1 MKTRNFLVTVVFILS
16 TLAPAGQAVSG
27 PPQPPAPVEPLRER
41 TGASIASPQGV
52 PFMPGREVVLRRDN
66 RYNPYH
72 VAPPER
78 AAWSIQ
84 SANFSVNWNPSSCT
98 GSISAWSQPAKDAFS
113 YAVGIWASQLNAST
127 TIVVDAC
134 WRSDLPPDVLGS
146 AGPTAIYQNVT
157 AGVWYPVALANAL
170 ANSDLNGATAEIKAN
185 FSSTF
190 DWYFGTDGNPGM
202 KMDFVSVVLHE
213 LSHGLGFI
221 GSMWVDVAGYTLYC
235 GGLGQGCWGYGNN
248 PPYNPMIYD
257 RFAENSSP
265 QSLLNES
272 LFHNPSVALGAQL
285 TSGGVYFNGA
295 NAKAANG
302 GSHVKLYA
310 PSPWEPGSSYAHLDT
325 IFDNTSNALMT
336 PSLADGEAIHNPGPI
351 TLGIFKDIGWPAG
364 AAAATL
370 TSITPTSGN
379 DNGTVHITNLAG
391 SNFQAG
397 ATVKLTRS
405 GQSDINATNVVVV
418 SSSQITCDF
427 DLTGAAAGQWNVV
440 VTNPDSQS
448 GTLPNGFTV
457 SFSGKTWN
465 GSISSDWHIA
475 GNWTPSGVPTSTD
488 DVVIPNVARAP
499 VISSGDAAANGLTIN
514 TGAVLDLTSRKLTVE
529 GTLTNNGTLKQ
540 TQSVAGS
547 SPTNFLRV
555 TNLAGTLTKYYGVD
569 ITASGAANVTADQVK
584 PLQPEANVIV
594 TVSGNQFCA
603 GRTMGVKRCFDI
615 APAAALAATV
625 RFYLSEAERNGQV
638 LDNLMVL
645 HYGGSWTEE
654 PGPYI
659 RGGAGDAQYVQVQN
673 INDFSPFALAGPGS
687 SIYLPIVMKRWP
699 PIPDTPTLNA
709 ISNPSGSVGYTVSW
723 NAAYLADTYTLQ
735 EATDAAFSS
744 PVVVYGPGSG
754 LSWSATGKAAGTYY
768 YRVKASNSYGDSGW
782 SNVQSVQVVL
792 LATVYVQNNTGGQLC
807 YEVYGSG
814 IGQKCYS
821 SGLNYYGAF
830 PVGTYSWHVSACGG
844 SADGTQYYSGT
855 KTHTFWCGAVTSLQS
870 MSLR

>member
-1 MKTRNFLVTVVFILS
+1 MRVS
-16 TLAPAGQAVSG
+16 SGQ
-27 PPQPPAPVEPLRER
+27 
-41 TGASIASPQGV
+41 
-52 PFMPGREVVLRRDN
+52 
-66 RYNPYH
+66 
-72 VAPPER
+72 
-78 AAWSIQ
+78 
-84 SANFSVNWNPSSCT
+84 
-98 GSISAWSQPAKDAFS
+98 GSW
-113 YAVGIWASQLNAST
+113 
-127 TIVVDAC
+127 
-134 WRSDLPPDVLGS
+134 
-146 AGPTAIYQNVT
+146 
-157 AGVWYPVALANAL
+157 
-170 ANSDLNGATAEIKAN
+170 
-185 FSSTF
+185 
-190 DWYFGTDGNPGM
+190 
-202 KMDFVSVVLHE
+202 
-213 LSHGLGFI
+213 GFP
-221 GSMWVDVAGYTLYC
+221 GYTTV
-235 GGLGQGCWGYGNN
+235 
-248 PPYNPMIYD
+248 PVIYD
-257 RFAENSSP
+257 RFTQNGSS
-265 QSLLNES
+265 QALIDTS
-272 LFHNPSVALGAQL
+272 LFPNPSTQLAAQL
-285 TSGGVYFNGA
+285 TSNNVYFNGTYA
-295 NAKAANG
+295 NAANG
-302 GSHVKLYA
+302 GQRPKLYT
-310 PSPWEPGSSYAHLDT
+310 PSTWQPGSSYAHLDL
-325 IFDNTSNALMT
+325 IFDGTPNALMT
-336 PSLADGEAIHNPGPI
+336 YSLDDGEAIHDPGPV
-351 TLGIFKDIGWPAG
+351 TCGIFRDLGWQNPCQTT
-364 AAAATL
+364 AAPTV
-370 TSITPTSGN
+370 TSIAPNNGTNS
-379 DNGTVHITNLAG
+379 GTVHITNLAG

-499 VISSGDAAANGLTIN
+499 VISSGDAVANGLTIN

-584 PLQPEANVIV
+584 PLQPEANVTV

-615 APAAALAATV
+615 APAAALADTV

-687 SIYLPIVMKRWP
+687 SIYLPIVMNRWP

-709 ISNPSGSVGYTVSW
+709 ISNPIGSVNYTVSW

-735 EATDAAFSS
+735 EANNSAFSS

-754 LSWSATGKAAGTYY
+754 LSWSANGKAAGTYY

-782 SNVQSVQVVL
+782 SNVQSVTVQPLVTGPTPGFWESTTGDEFYVSPDRANVL
-792 LATVYVQNNTGGQLC
+792 KFAIYVNVPNCGTIKITRVTAVPISNNSFSFTGSMYASGTFDTATSAHGTD
-807 YEVYGSG
+807 
-814 IGQKCYS
+814 
-821 SGLNYYGAF
+821 GLNN
-830 PVGTYSWHVSACGG
+830 
-844 SADGTQYYSGT
+844 YYST
-855 KTHTFWCGAVTSLQS
+855 TCQKTLNGGPWSWTATWKNSSQPVILGNVVGPIIVELLTTSS
-870 MSLR
+870 DHFHAIDRSK